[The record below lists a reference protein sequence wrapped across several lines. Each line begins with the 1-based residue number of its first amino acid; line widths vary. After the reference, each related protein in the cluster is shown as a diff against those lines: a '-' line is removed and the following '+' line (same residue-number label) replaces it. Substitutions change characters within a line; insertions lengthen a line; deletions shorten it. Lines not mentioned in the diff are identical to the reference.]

1 MRIALFDGIMET
13 HVVSS
18 LERSLVGR
26 GHDVLNTRKLAHG
39 HTFIT
44 AADDIR
50 RVDEAISQVHDFRP
64 EVVVVFRPSSLPFP
78 LLRRLRR
85 AGGRLF
91 AWFSDDPVLWN
102 LTYGRVV
109 DFYDVILHC
118 GGSQV
123 LEFYEQKHGRP
134 TGVNFP
140 FWSDGDAFPYVYGTK
155 PSESD
160 ALFLGNVGDSIRRRR
175 YYQLGLL
182 NLNLR
187 IHGQVGDDYLN
198 LSGGYL
204 DTTEEI
210 VDAGARA
217 RLAINI
223 PQFFSDHREAPT
235 WFEGL
240 DRLGSFEFPSRVIQ
254 CAAMGLPMVTLLEPG
269 MTLNMFPEIRVAH
282 DMHELERVSRQMLTT
297 DDLSER
303 SRRTRAR
310 FERIFTADS
319 RAMALENLME
329 DESWRQLNAR
339 ERATWFARFEAQRDS
354 PLRSTRETTV
364 PGSSDCAGSGGFET
378 DRTDRIVL
386 ALDHH
391 LQDVSVSASPIRVA
405 VIGKGRGDHLSALR
419 TATRALSALGH
430 DVVDVLPNVLADC
443 LSDDPQQEYRGIV
456 DLDALHD
463 LLAAHIDTY
472 LFIGSDYVP
481 SPVALRKLKRRAD
494 VNVVL
499 HGLRESEYSDS
510 LARLVVQ
517 SDAASF
523 LHGSTR
529 DSFVTR
535 GLGSML
541 HIPDLVDREYL
552 GMFRKLSDRYERV
565 VVVAER
571 EGQLRRYAEILSAL
585 EPLPVEPYFATEEQ
599 GKPHGLA
606 KFARMAFSTLLVVL
620 PDPSR
625 PGAPLNRLFG
635 HCLLSGALVII
646 PRGAAS
652 RENSP
657 EQQAFISVADGRE
670 LRQKIQRLHEA
681 PDQVAEMRRNAI
693 RFGMEKFS
701 AEEQLQRLLN
711 ASSRQVRMSPG

>member
-1 MRIALFDGIMET
+1 MRIVLFDGIMET

-18 LERSLVGR
+18 LERSLAGR
-26 GHDVLNTRKLAHG
+26 GHDVLNTGKLAHG

-44 AADDIR
+44 AAADIQ
-50 RVDEAISQVHDFRP
+50 RVEEAISLVHDFRP
-64 EVVVVFRPSSLPFP
+64 DLVVVFRPSSLPFP

-102 LTYGRVV
+102 LSYGQVV

-118 GGSQV
+118 GGSRV
-123 LEFYEQKHGRP
+123 LDFYEQKHGRP

-160 ALFLGNVGDSIRRRR
+160 VLFLGNVGDSIRRRR

-204 DTTEEI
+204 DTREEV

-217 RLAINI
+217 RIAISI

-269 MTLNMFPEIRVAH
+269 LSLNMFPEIRVAC
-282 DMHELERVSRQMLTT
+282 DLDELERVSKEMLRSE
-297 DDLSER
+297 DLSEV
-303 SRRTRAR
+303 SRRIRWR
-310 FERIFTADS
+310 FERNFTAES
-319 RAMALENLME
+319 RAMALEDLVE
-329 DESWRQLNAR
+329 DDSWRQLNSR
-339 ERATWFARFEAQRDS
+339 ERARWFASFEVERAS
-354 PLRSTRETTV
+354 PLLWSRESAV
-364 PGSSDCAGSGGFET
+364 PGCGVSAGSEGSET
-378 DRTDRIVL
+378 DQTELIGL
-386 ALDHH
+386 ALDRH
-391 LQDVSVSASPIRVA
+391 LEDVPVPASSIRVA

-419 TATRALSALGH
+419 IATRALAALGH
-430 DVVDVLPNVLADC
+430 DVVDVLPNVLAGC
-443 LSDDPQQEYRGIV
+443 LSEDPQEEYRGIV

-463 LLAAHIDTY
+463 LLATEVDTY
-472 LFIGSDYVP
+472 LFVGSDYLP
-481 SPVALRKLKRRAD
+481 SPAALRNLQRRA
-494 VNVVL
+494 NVKIVI
-499 HGLRESEYSDS
+499 HGLHESEYSHS
-510 LARLVVQ
+510 LARLVAQ
-517 SDAASF
+517 ADAASF
-523 LHGSTR
+523 IHGSTR
-529 DSFVTR
+529 DSFVSR
-535 GLGSML
+535 GLESVL
-541 HIPDLVDREYL
+541 HMPDLVDRAYL
-552 GMFRKLSDRYERV
+552 GMFRKLADRHERV

-571 EGQLRRYAEILSAL
+571 EGQIQRYADLLSAL
-585 EPLPVEPYFATEEQ
+585 EPLPVETYFATEEQ

-606 KFARMAFSTLLVVL
+606 RFARMAFSTLLVVL

-625 PGAPLNRLFG
+625 PGTPLNRLFG
-635 HCLLSGALVII
+635 HCLLSGAVVIV

-652 RENSP
+652 REHSP
-657 EQQAFISVADGRE
+657 EQQAFVSVGDGRE
-670 LRQKIQRLHEA
+670 LRQKLQRLLEA
-681 PDQVAEMRRNAI
+681 PGRVAEMRQSAL
-693 RFGMEKFS
+693 RFGTENYS

-711 ASSRQVRMSPG
+711 TTSRQVRMSPG